1 MARKTYTAKEISD
14 MYQVTV
20 QAVYYWVRNGLPFQ
34 KERVLG
40 IRERI
45 TFKLKDVEKFLNLS
59 KK

>member
-1 MARKTYTAKEISD
+1 VARKTYTAKEIAD
-14 MYQVTV
+14 VYQVTV

>member
-1 MARKTYTAKEISD
+1 MARKTYTAKEIAD
-14 MYQVTV
+14 VYQVTV

>member
-1 MARKTYTAKEISD
+1 MARKTYTAKEIAD
-14 MYQVTV
+14 IYQVTV